1 MAGYQNP
8 YDNRRKQARL
18 ATDMRVNVYPAGGV
32 DRLWRRPFSG
42 RALDFNRYGMAFVSP
57 VRLSAGR
64 PLKLDLR
71 ASHMVLRQVQ
81 AVVVRS
87 QRLNRQWRVGVRFY
101 RKLAEFQEVKPGAP
115 LPVLTGLEESLA

>member
-1 MAGYQNP
+1 MAAQSI
-8 YDNRRKQARL
+8 YDNRRKQARV
-18 ATDMRVNVYPAGGV
+18 ATDMRVTVYLGGGIN
-32 DRLWRRPFSG
+32 RLWQRPFPG

-57 VRLSAGR
+57 VRLSAGK

-71 ASHMVLRQVQ
+71 SRHMVLKQVQ

-101 RKLAEFQEVKPGAP
+101 RRLAEFQEVRPGAP